1 MQTWFAVLEQRDP
14 CTASCAILGK
24 LQKVEWRKQKY
35 GTRDEDGN
43 THSFDKT
50 RTGTFYI
57 ITVINTVK
65 DTTSVVTSQADVYD
79 AYTPILSRE
88 KQKQRQC
95 ELFDLLL

>member
-1 MQTWFAVLEQRDP
+1 M
-14 CTASCAILGK
+14 
-24 LQKVEWRKQKY
+24 EWRKQKY

-79 AYTPILSRE
+79 AYTPPLTNSDGTMMHVHTYTF
-88 KQKQRQC
+88 KGKTKTTTM
-95 ELFDLLL
+95 